1 MKVESIRIENFKL
14 FDHLEVSF
22 KNKTLNEVSNRF
34 LVLGDNGAGK
44 TTLLQSIA
52 LMLGLATRQVR
63 TVSEFDWI
71 GFVPGRYSRWG
82 TPNIKMLVTFTQEE
96 LDATHWITEKWYE
109 SRSAEF
115 RQTHPFEPSG
125 NSAKVELTLKG
136 ERYDAGSR
144 AEMIQF
150 QGRQKYSI
158 YCRQIRLSDLGLPR
172 FQPFWFDQFRNLGSN
187 PDIREANGE
196 STSEN
201 SGRVSFDFGTAR
213 LRRYLNGWKLG
224 QSSRDQPYR
233 VDYLMN
239 LENLYKKFS
248 RTFFC
253 W

>member
-150 QGRQKYSI
+150 QGRQKVF
-158 YCRQIRLSDLGLPR
+158 DLLQTDSSFRPW
-172 FQPFWFDQFRNLGSN
+172 FAKIPSLFWFDQFRNLGSN

-239 LENLYKKFS
+239 L
-248 RTFFC
+248 
-253 W
+253 